1 MAIRVQTKADILF
14 GNAAA
19 EVVVTHVRIRESDD
33 SNPIVHV
40 LPNSITIAAGAPM
53 RIPTG
58 LLDVVYPS
66 GALTNDHMRELIN
79 GYWDDGNNDGTGT
92 KSMEIDLMTD
102 ANTPVADSG
111 YAQQTV
117 NDWAISAEAD

>member
-40 LPNSITIAAGAPM
+40 LPNSC
-53 RIPTG
+53 
-58 LLDVVYPS
+58 LLYTSPS
-66 GALTNDHMRELIN
+66 PR
-79 GYWDDGNNDGTGT
+79 
-92 KSMEIDLMTD
+92 
-102 ANTPVADSG
+102 DS
-111 YAQQTV
+111 
-117 NDWAISAEAD
+117 